1 MLNITTTRGLSRSAK
16 DRRIDGL
23 IPAPS
28 SRPSLCL
35 EKRRWIQSIMIIYL
49 LVLLAL
55 FKFVFVLNFVSVKN
69 KNKIKISVRSLKIP
83 WRASPSGPASAHREN
98 IPGKHSLNFGKLTS
112 MRREWTLLLFLKDC
126 PWLALLLKAAGA
138 CLGGFHGLGVVWF
151 AALFYAGETVFFVY
165 LSSLHNYKNN
175 DFCFRIKHKSLK
187 SENIWGNNYISFSE
201 TCFVWVLNGS
211 IILQL

>member
-55 FKFVFVLNFVSVKN
+55 FKFIFVLNFVSVKN

-98 IPGKHSLNFGKLTS
+98 IPGKQLKFWKTDVYEARVNSAFIFERLSLACF
-112 MRREWTLLLFLKDC
+112 
-126 PWLALLLKAAGA
+126 AAEG
-138 CLGGFHGLGVVWF
+138 CRGLSGGFSWSGGSLVCSTVLRRRDSF
-151 AALFYAGETVFFVY
+151 FCLFIK
-165 LSSLHNYKNN
+165 SSQ
-175 DFCFRIKHKSLK
+175 
-187 SENIWGNNYISFSE
+187 
-201 TCFVWVLNGS
+201 
-211 IILQL
+211 LQK